1 MTRCLVSG
9 HQIAW
14 RSNAKDLWSPSQNIE
29 GIKFTHWCALIS
41 TPQARIQWKVSCNDT
56 SCRSHLLA
64 HFTFPNKTIWIPTW
78 RHTNSMKLI
87 RQARLA
93 KGTNIMGLYGFAKPK
108 NTYQLIYSSSMFQP
122 KPFPKSLRQFLFIL
136 GFSSKRVGTRHTS
149 DLHPDWF
156 QPWPFARTFTPHWWI
171 CTTMPL
177 TLTQA
182 PCRGKRMA
190 MPWHVVLFFG
200 KVVCIWMFK
209 GIDPFSRYTIYMHIL
224 YIYIYMLYIRTVVSI
239 YICIHT

>member
-136 GFSSKRVGTRHTS
+136 GFHRNGRHSAHQRSASWLVSAVAFCTN
-149 DLHPDWF
+149 LH
-156 QPWPFARTFTPHWWI
+156 TPLVNLYYDAADPH
-171 CTTMPL
+171 P
-177 TLTQA
+177 
-182 PCRGKRMA
+182 GA
-190 MPWHVVLFFG
+190 MPRETHGDAMARGFVL
-200 KVVCIWMFK
+200 WK
-209 GIDPFSRYTIYMHIL
+209 GCVHLDVQRYRPIL
-224 YIYIYMLYIRTVVSI
+224 
-239 YICIHT
+239 

>member
-136 GFSSKRVGTRHTS
+136 GFSSKRSALGT
-149 DLHPDWF
+149 P
-156 QPWPFARTFTPHWWI
+156 AI
-171 CTTMPL
+171 CIL
-177 TLTQA
+177 I
-182 PCRGKRMA
+182 G
-190 MPWHVVLFFG
+190 
-200 KVVCIWMFK
+200 
-209 GIDPFSRYTIYMHIL
+209 FSRGLLHEPSHPIGESVLRCRWPSPRRHAEGNAWRCHGTWFCSL
-224 YIYIYMLYIRTVVSI
+224 ERLCASGCSKV
-239 YICIHT
+239 